1 MLSPASKDKGRMHKN
16 KNTSSDANIGVKKL
30 NSYVSG
36 SEFTISSIGKE
47 DKDNDSNSIISE
59 EDSAFDDC
67 SPAQGGKTKM
77 KKVEGETF
85 GQAI

>member
-1 MLSPASKDKGRMHKN
+1 MHKN
-16 KNTSSDANIGVKKL
+16 KNTSSDRHIGPKKM

-47 DKDNDSNSIISE
+47 DKDSDQHSIISE

-67 SPAQGGKTKM
+67 SPA
-77 KKVEGETF
+77 
-85 GQAI
+85 